1 MSPSLQRAM
10 ILYQQSRF
18 DLAERELRQA
28 LADDPNDPTAHALL
42 ALCLSGRDEQ
52 TEATREAQEAIRLGP
67 DRELGHYALATALF
81 HRHRWEEAESAIAE
95 AIRLD
100 PTDADHYALLGA
112 IRMNRRQWREAL
124 AAAEQG
130 LAFDPEHVE
139 CNNVRALALVR
150 LGRRDEAGATIAAAL
165 RRDPEDAFSHANQGW
180 ALLHE
185 GQPVKAME
193 HFREALR
200 IEPQMEWARA
210 GIVEAMKAKNPIYRV
225 MLGYFLAMSRLSTK
239 AQWAVMLAIVLGPS
253 VLRSI
258 GRSFP
263 DLAPITGLAALVIL
277 AFVVMTWISVPLF
290 NLLLRMNRFGR
301 LALSEEQIRGSNWL
315 GAYLLSGIVCL
326 VAGLLM
332 RDPRVF
338 EAAIAF
344 GFLLLPVG
352 GMYLCPA
359 GWPRDAMKAVS
370 LALTAIGPGAIALL
384 MYLSAS
390 HPLSLRAENLHK
402 QFYSA
407 AILSTWLGVFLAQSN
422 PKR

>member
-28 LADDPNDPTAHALL
+28 LGSDPNDPMAHAFLS
-42 ALCLSGRDEQ
+42 LCLSARERH
-52 TEATREAQEAIRLGP
+52 TEATREAEEAVRLGP
-67 DRELGHYALATALF
+67 DLEIGYYALATVLL
-81 HRHRWEEAESAIAE
+81 HRNHTESAEAAISE

-100 PTDADHYALLGA
+100 PTDPDYYALLGT
-112 IRMNRRQWREAL
+112 IRMNRRRWREAL
-124 AAAEQG
+124 EAAEQG

-225 MLGYFLAMSRLSTK
+225 MLGYFLAMSRLSRK

-253 VLRSI
+253 TLRSI
-258 GRSFP
+258 GRAHP
-263 DLAPITGLAALVIL
+263 ELAPITGLAALLIF

-290 NLLLRMNRFGR
+290 NLLLRLNRFGR
-301 LALSEEQIRGSNWL
+301 LALSEEQVRGTNWL
-315 GAYLLSGIVCL
+315 GAYLLSGIACL
-326 VAGLLM
+326 IVALVKN
-332 RDPRVF
+332 DPRAL
-338 EAAIAF
+338 EASIAF
-344 GFLLLPVG
+344 GVLLLPVG
-352 GMYLCPA
+352 GTHLCPA
-359 GWPRDAMKAVS
+359 GWPRDAMKAIS
-370 LALTAIGPGAIALL
+370 LGLTLIGPGAIALM
-384 MYLSAS
+384 MYLSPS
-390 HPLSLRAENLHK
+390 HPISARAENLHK
-402 QFYSA
+402 QFYTA
-407 AILSTWLGVFLAQSN
+407 VVLSTWLGVFLAQTS
-422 PKR
+422 PRR